1 MTEKR
6 AGAFGGET
14 DAGPRVVEPLT
25 AENSAIR
32 RSEDRGYSDYGWT
45 DAWFTF
51 SFAEY
56 HDPEWMGFRSL
67 RVITENTIEPGG
79 IFSTHPHQNM
89 EILTYVVEGGLA
101 HKDST
106 GEASVIRAGGF
117 QRMSAGTGA
126 YHSEGNASETKS
138 EHNIQIW
145 VLPER
150 DGIAP
155 GYEELAPADEER
167 RGRLRL
173 VVSPDGRDGSMLI
186 HQDAEVMTALL
197 APGDAVTH
205 ELRSGRGAWVHVVSG
220 EVELNGTRLASGDGA
235 QVESVDLLELKA
247 ESESDVLLFDLG

>member
-1 MTEKR
+1 MTEKQTE
-6 AGAFGGET
+6 AFEGKT
-14 DAGPRVVEPLT
+14 DTGLWAVEPLT
-25 AENSAIR
+25 AANSVIQR
-32 RSEDRGYSDYGWT
+32 GEDRGYADYGWT

-56 HDPEWMGFRSL
+56 HDPGWMGFRSL

-79 IFSTHPHQNM
+79 IFSTHPHENM

-126 YHSEGNASETKS
+126 WHSEGNASKTES

-155 GYEELAPADEER
+155 SYEELAPADEER
-167 RGRLRL
+167 RGKLRL

-186 HQDAEVMTALL
+186 HQDAEIMTVLL

-205 ELRSGRGAWVHVVSG
+205 ELRSGRGAWVQVVNG

-235 QVESVDLLELKA
+235 QVESVDMLELKA
-247 ESESDVLLFDLG
+247 ESESDILLFDLG